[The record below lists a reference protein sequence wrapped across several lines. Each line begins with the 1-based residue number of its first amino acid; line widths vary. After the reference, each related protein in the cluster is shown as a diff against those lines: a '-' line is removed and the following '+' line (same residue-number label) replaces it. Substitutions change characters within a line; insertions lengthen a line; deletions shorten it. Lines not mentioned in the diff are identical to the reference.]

1 MNETRKSAGKV
12 GLAKAGLGVE
22 PREMLET
29 LRQQMRRIETAQ
41 RPADESRVSSGC
53 VALDRLLPGGGFG
66 RGTLVEWLSDGI
78 GHGAGTLALVA
89 ARQAVGGGAN
99 AGQSDADRAFCSAR
113 GAIVIVDD
121 RETFYPPAA
130 VQLGIDLEQ
139 VIVLRAAGLRE
150 RQWAW
155 DQALRCPGVAVVWGH
170 VERLDDRWFRR
181 WQLAVEAG
189 GGIGFLL
196 RSTRMR
202 GRPSWADVQLVAQ
215 PLPSQGDRRWRIEVT
230 RARGG
235 PAGGAV
241 ELEMDEVTATL
252 REASRSDE
260 PRSLSLAA
268 ELARATSGRR
278 SARA

>member
-1 MNETRKSAGKV
+1 MNETRKSAGKTDS
-12 GLAKAGLGVE
+12 GNAGPGVE
-22 PREMLET
+22 PQEMLET

-53 VALDRLLPGGGFG
+53 AALDRLLPGGGFG
-66 RGTLVEWLSDGI
+66 RGTLVEWLSDGV

-89 ARQAVGGGAN
+89 ARQAVGGGAADSN
-99 AGQSDADRAFCSAR
+99 ADRAFCPAR
-113 GAIVIVDD
+113 GAIVIVDAQ
-121 RETFYPPAA
+121 ETFYPLAA

-139 VIVLRAAGLRE
+139 VIVLRAASLRD

-155 DQALRCPGVAVVWGH
+155 DQALRCPGVAAVWGH

-260 PRSLSLAA
+260 PRSLSMAA
-268 ELARATSGRR
+268 ELARATPGRR
-278 SARA
+278 SAGA